1 MYPFVNYKTY
11 KMTVPLMDELMIV
24 SGEIV
29 FPSERTYQRDT
40 MLIVLYGRQLVSP
53 FSLTDWSLR

>member
-1 MYPFVNYKTY
+1 MYSFVNYKTY

-24 SGEIV
+24 SDEIV
-29 FPSERTYQRDT
+29 FTSERTYQRDT